1 MYMHIYTYVCVCG
14 FIYVYTLHY
23 SKVIN
28 VSCKLSL
35 STMLFMGDC
44 SKQQERTKVFARAQ
58 LHRMILLFSCSANC
72 HEISHCFRK
81 T

>member
-1 MYMHIYTYVCVCG
+1 MYNIDIYMHG
-14 FIYVYTLHY
+14 FICVYTFHY
-23 SKVIN
+23 CKAIN